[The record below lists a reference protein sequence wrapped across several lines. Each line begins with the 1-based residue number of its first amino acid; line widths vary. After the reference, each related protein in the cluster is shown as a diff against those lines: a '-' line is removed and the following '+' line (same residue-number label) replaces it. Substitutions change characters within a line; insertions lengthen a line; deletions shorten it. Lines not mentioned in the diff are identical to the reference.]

1 MNANLLNIV
10 NRIVAEQGEGILT
23 DAKRLF
29 PYFSDYAKNEHK
41 EERAAFGRCIEYGAY
56 QVLKNTRTADER
68 RRVKAALAD
77 QINSK
82 TGVDRPRCAD
92 ALDLLEAVIF
102 KGEQQI
108 YTSPSKAKLCSK
120 CGKIIND
127 GEIFCSKCGTPIAV
141 LEQTYVSSPV
151 PQYTSPPRSSIVVT
165 PDQMKTNDKSSFGYA
180 FLSFLFP
187 VAGLV
192 LFLVWKENYPLRS
205 KSCGKGALISV
216 VIGFVIG
223 FVIGIRG
230 G

>member
-1 MNANLLNIV
+1 MNTNLLNIV
-10 NRIVAEQGEGILT
+10 NRIVAEHGEDIL
-23 DAKRLF
+23 AAPARLK
-29 PYFSDYAKNEHK
+29 PIFSDYAKSEYK
-41 EERAAFGRCIEYGAY
+41 EDRVTFGRCIEYGAY
-56 QVLKNTRTADER
+56 QELKKTGSADER

-77 QINSK
+77 QVSAK

-92 ALDLLEAVIF
+92 AIDLLEAVIF
-102 KGEQQI
+102 NGEQQI

-127 GEIFCSKCGTPIAV
+127 GEIFCSKCGTPIAA

-151 PQYTSPPRSSIVVT
+151 PQYTSPPWSSIVVT

-187 VAGLV
+187 VVGLV

-223 FVIGIRG
+223 IIGAIFG
-230 G
+230 